1 MANNYKFYGEG
12 AALPYDAPGMAVAR
26 KRLDVPDLIA
36 NPKLALT
43 SSPNVK
49 TVLPSTGFGAAD
61 TLEMFRVQA
70 GVLVRRIGFWVV
82 TGEGATCTIDIGVD
96 SATATHSLSAN
107 DDGWGAAEDIETA
120 GVLYETLD
128 ADEFGTDNMPGQL
141 YILDGAVVILFNH
154 ATDVAVV
161 DLWMVGEFVSEIT

>member
-1 MANNYKFYGEG
+1 MADAYKFYGEG

-61 TLEMFRVQA
+61 TLEIFSVQA
-70 GVLVRRIGFWVV
+70 GVLVRRIGLYVV

-96 SATATHSLSAN
+96 SATATHSLAAD
-107 DDGWGAAEDIETA
+107 DDGWAAAFDIETA
-120 GVLYETLD
+120 GVLLETLD
-128 ADEFGTDNMPGQL
+128 SAAFGSDNMPGQL
-141 YILDGAVVILFNH
+141 YITDGAVVILFNH
-154 ATDVAVV
+154 ATDDAVV
-161 DLWMVGEFVSEIT
+161 DLWMVGEYDSDIV